1 MKRILEYIEEHK
13 LINDNDEPVLI
24 CCDCGRKD
32 KNLNKEKIED
42 KYILETID
50 GTVMANNV
58 YVSTICEDMID
69 EKRNADDLIRQWK
82 DKHAKLYNMIIQ
94 N

>member
-1 MKRILEYIEEHK
+1 MITLGGPEVI
-13 LINDNDEPVLI
+13 
-24 CCDCGRKD
+24 
-32 KNLNKEKIED
+32 EKINYLKIKD
-42 KYILETID
+42 KYILETED

-69 EKRNADDLIRQWK
+69 EKRNADDLIKQWK
-82 DKHAKLYNMIIQ
+82 DKHAKLYNMITK